1 MKKILYGLSLF
12 VFALLTVVHIAMADG
27 IGTLPQ
33 LQQFV
38 ASTSPVSAI
47 TQNVYGKSLRLTG
60 LENLSCIGTDSNG
73 VLGIGTCSG
82 GGGSGTGTVAT
93 STPLVSGQVDF
104 STSASTIGNDATF
117 LFSTAFKRLTTSY
130 ASTTA
135 FTNSGNSYL
144 GTVASGLWNGTV
156 ISPTYGGNLFDLDTN
171 TPLGTPLNNVYRLR
185 HSFNNF
191 LSNSSFEFWLA
202 GTSVAP
208 SGWTLSG
215 DATVARSSTAT
226 IDSYSAAITFGTAN
240 TGEFYQDVG
249 ISTLVDYTYSAYV
262 QRTSG
267 TGSARLVAQQEGS
280 PFTEFASV
288 PLSTTAGWQLIT
300 LSVKPSA
307 GTQMRF
313 SIKSSNT
320 TASTWLID
328 EAMFQESKN
337 VATTYLPKYL
347 DDTTNVTIFGTPNFL
362 GSIGVS
368 STSPSSIL
376 SVGTTNGINL
386 RENATSTF
394 GAGINL
400 VSGGCFAI
408 AGNCINGSISSG
420 GISNPFTNSVLGSI
434 QASATTSLMLL
445 NGNAST
451 TGLSAGYGYFG
462 TTATSSFS
470 NAGILTLT
478 NLNGLLKGSTG
489 VVGTASNGTDYTLIS
504 ANTCS
509 AGQHVSAVTAAGVF
523 TCSPDSGSG
532 GGSFPFAATTNFN
545 QVVYATSTPTLWFQS
560 GLFASSTSWF
570 DNLNVAS
577 KIGIATTVPAVALDV
592 NGQIYANNNSLVLP
606 GYAFNNAPGY
616 GIGYQSAGAPSAG
629 NLLLYANNVLGL
641 VLTPNSSNYRIP
653 SGYEFSWSSATDNLA
668 SSDTGLSRLSAGVVG
683 VGNGTA
689 GTSAGTFIAGKIGI
703 ASSTP
708 GSLLSVGT
716 TNGVNLLE
724 NATSTFGR
732 GIDIRGGCFSI
743 NGTCISSGAVT
754 GLTSYDAFTHTP
766 VFGQTTSATSTLL
779 ALTGSPFSLVA
790 SSTVVFVN
798 ASTTMISSD
807 LASSTTFIAGRG
819 TASLP
824 SYSFTNQPNL
834 GIFATT
840 DGINFSS
847 AGTNRLSIVGTS
859 AQFSNTTV
867 GGAVARQFSMP
878 ANVTAPSIT
887 LPAYG
892 FGNDTNTGLWSQYAD
907 ALNLTAGGTEVLR
920 SDIASTSIPVG
931 NFGIGTT
938 SPGTLL
944 SVQGVA
950 NFTTATSTFQST
962 GGINLTNGCFSIAG
976 NCITGGVGGGVSSV
990 TATYPV
996 LSTGGTTP
1004 VISLA
1009 FGTTTSN
1016 TWGGTQTFGTV
1027 TISTTTAGILKT
1039 SPAGVVYAS
1048 SATSTL
1054 QVFNAFT
1061 TPDTGGNSWIQSST
1075 INGSASVLGSMVYI
1089 ASSTT
1094 AKTGFFGTQYI
1105 PDNFASSSAQVVI
1118 DWTATSTSNAVVWNF
1133 DYRCVGGTNTTSL
1146 YGTTYQESKTVTSN
1160 NPSTAGFKITSN
1172 MDINAG
1178 YYCSAGN
1185 TMQYYLY
1192 RDGTN
1197 GADTSTVDAEIYNAV
1212 IKYPTL

>member
-420 GISNPFTNSVLGSI
+420 GISNPFTNSILGSI

-462 TTATSSFS
+462 TTATTTIDKTGNITIPSGS
-470 NAGILTLT
+470 NLTVT
-478 NLNGLLKGSTG
+478 GKTDGCATWATGVLNSTG
-489 VVGTASNGTDYTLIS
+489 S
-504 ANTCS
+504 AC
-509 AGQHVSAVTAAGVF
+509 
-523 TCSPDSGSG
+523 GSG
-532 GGSFPFAATTNFN
+532 GGSGSGT
-545 QVVYATSTPTLWFQS
+545 VSTSTALVS
-560 GLFASSTSWF
+560 GQVDFSTGVNTIGNDSNFFW
-570 DNLNVAS
+570 DNTNKRL
-577 KIGIATTVPAVALDV
+577 GIATTVPAVALDV

-976 NCITGGVGGGVSSV
+976 NCITGGAGGGVSSV